1 MPQKMYDIAPLLFAN
16 LPSKLASRSKYYMT
30 ANSVSVFQC
39 YRRILQLDP
48 TNVQGL
54 HNLCVVMVER
64 GKLNQAAQ
72 CLERA
77 AALAPHQDYVQRHL
91 SIVRNRINKES
102 VDDTEVFDDS
112 FWNSN
117 TKDKPFNA
125 DASGGQFLR
134 KTESVFANHAAVH
147 NHIGSK
153 QSNTDS
159 LNNHII
165 HLKGPSKPARAV
177 SSLGSSGSLTE
188 TKDGQ
193 QTAEQTVP
201 ELSNIVEPTT
211 DRVFDKIISADV
223 TKLNIRTQESG
234 AAQHAD
240 SDQFNRSAAA
250 TIAGKQTKD
259 SALS

>member
-1 MPQKMYDIAPLLFAN
+1 M
-16 LPSKLASRSKYYMT
+16 
-30 ANSVSVFQC
+30 FQC

-48 TNVQGL
+48 TNIQGL

-64 GKLNQAAQ
+64 GKLGLAAQ

-91 SIVRNRINKES
+91 SIVRTRISRLPPDQRDN
-102 VDDTEVFDDS
+102 DVFDDS

-117 TKDKPFNA
+117 VKDRPFNTE
-125 DASGGQFLR
+125 SSNGQFLG
-134 KTESVFANHAAVH
+134 KTDSVFANHATIH
-147 NHIGSK
+147 NHIGNK

-165 HLKGPSKPARAV
+165 HLKGPAKSARAMSDV
-177 SSLGSSGSLTE
+177 GTE

-193 QTAEQTVP
+193 RSKQTTVP
-201 ELSNIVEPTT
+201 ELTDIVESTT
-211 DRVFDKIISADV
+211 DRVFDRIISADV
-223 TKLNIRTQESG
+223 TKLDITQKHGSK
-234 AAQHAD
+234 HAN
-240 SDQFNRSAAA
+240 SDQFNQSAAA
-250 TIAGKQTKD
+250 TVSGKQGIQQTKD